1 MRAFRDNA
9 NAAGASSGHS
19 LFQVAKMNDNMLK
32 LAITV
37 GALWAAYK
45 YGPSEVK
52 GAALGIAGM
61 MVINQ
66 IPVVR
71 DGLSVRLVA

>member
-1 MRAFRDNA
+1 
-9 NAAGASSGHS
+9 
-19 LFQVAKMNDNMLK
+19 MNDNMLK